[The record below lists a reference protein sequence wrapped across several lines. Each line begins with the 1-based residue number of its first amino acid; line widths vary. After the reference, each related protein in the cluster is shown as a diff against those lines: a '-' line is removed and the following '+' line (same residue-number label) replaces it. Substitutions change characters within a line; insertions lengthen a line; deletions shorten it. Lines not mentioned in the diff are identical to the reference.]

1 MAEVPARQSV
11 DVNEV
16 QLLARLRA
24 GDEAAFE
31 ELVRTQGRRLF
42 AVARRL
48 LATDDDAQDTVQD
61 AFLSAIRNL
70 DRFEG
75 GSRLSTWL
83 HRIVVNAALMKLR
96 TRRRRPEESIEPLL
110 PAFADDGHHRDRI
123 SSWDEPVDEALDRA
137 ETRRIVRA
145 LIDELPESYRTVL
158 LLRDIEGLDTAEA
171 ASALGLTSAA
181 VKVRLHRAR

>member
-61 AFLSAIRNL
+61 AFLSAFRNL

-83 HRIVVNAALMKLR
+83 HRIV
-96 TRRRRPEESIEPLL
+96 
-110 PAFADDGHHRDRI
+110 
-123 SSWDEPVDEALDRA
+123 
-137 ETRRIVRA
+137 
-145 LIDELPESYRTVL
+145 
-158 LLRDIEGLDTAEA
+158 
-171 ASALGLTSAA
+171 
-181 VKVRLHRAR
+181 